1 VLISRS
7 SSSTVA
13 TTADRAT
20 PLPFHILLLVAAIAA
35 GIAAQGGYYPSGR
48 LLVAVLA
55 GAALIVSLRDK
66 KGLPPGAWPV
76 LAAGAGLAGWALARA
91 ASGGSAGAGLPLAV
105 TVACLAA
112 GMLVVQ
118 CADAAQ
124 RELCAVSAVGVGVL
138 VAVTGWLG
146 VAWRLEPL
154 ALATDRRLWRATS
167 TLTYA
172 NAAAALIAML
182 CVLAI
187 ALLLAQPSS
196 PVRAGA
202 VYLLLAGLGA
212 TLSRGGAIALLVG
225 LVALAAL
232 AGVRATARLVAAP
245 VLGAALAVASLAP
258 SLPTTSR
265 PQPALAL
272 GGLVAGLLIAL
283 GVPRLPGRIRLAAL
297 LAGSAAALIAGLA
310 AAGALAGSGRGLGVL
325 TGSRATL
332 ASPTRLESIR
342 AALRLAADHPITG
355 VGPGRATFTWAGT
368 DGQLLA
374 GRYAHNEY
382 LQVLVELGAVG
393 LALLLVLLG
402 TIVLVVRRG
411 RGEAGGEALL
421 WSGAAAALLTLLVH
435 SGLDFLW
442 QLPVV
447 PLTGA
452 LLVGLAAPYSRPAA
466 AQSSQGR

>member
-1 VLISRS
+1 VLVSRS
-7 SSSTVA
+7 SSSPAVA
-13 TTADRAT
+13 MAADRT
-20 PLPFHILLLVAAIAA
+20 PPLPLHILLLVAAVAA
-35 GIAAQGGYYPSGR
+35 GIAAQGGFYPSGR
-48 LLVAVLA
+48 LLVAVLT
-55 GAALIVSLRDK
+55 GAALVVSLRDQR
-66 KGLPPGAWPV
+66 GLPPAAWPV
-76 LAAGAGLAGWALARA
+76 LAAGGGLAGWALARA

-105 TVACLAA
+105 TLACLVA

-118 CADAAQ
+118 YAGAAQ
-124 RELCAVSAVGVGVL
+124 RELCAVSAVGAGVL

-154 ALATDRRLWRATS
+154 ALATDRRLWRVTS

-182 CVLAI
+182 GVLAV
-187 ALLLAQPSS
+187 ALLLARPSS

-245 VLGAALAVASLAP
+245 VLGAALAVAALAP
-258 SLPTTSR
+258 SFPVTSR
-265 PQPALAL
+265 AQPVLAV

-297 LAGSAAALIAGLA
+297 LALT
-310 AAGALAGSGRGLGVL
+310 AGALAGAALMAGTGRGLGVL
-325 TGSRATL
+325 TDSRATL
-332 ASPTRLESIR
+332 ASPTRLESVR
-342 AALRLAADHPITG
+342 AALCLAADHPFAG

-393 LALLLVLLG
+393 LALLLVLLA
-402 TIVLVVRRG
+402 TIAHVVRRG
-411 RGEAGGEALL
+411 RTGASPALL
-421 WSGAAAALLTLLVH
+421 WSGATAALLTLLVH

-452 LLVGLAAPYSRPAA
+452 LLVGLAAPYSRAA
-466 AQSSQGR
+466 AALSSVEEVK